1 MPEETI
7 QIKVTIEGG
16 FTHDTIKYSKDD
28 VSTEPK
34 ALGEY
39 FIRAGWAVDTS
50 EQFTAPKPSV
60 SDTILLDVE
69 ATSSFNI
76 QPGV

>member
-1 MPEETI
+1 MAEETI
-7 QIKVTIEGG
+7 QIKVIIEGG
-16 FTHDTIKYSKDD
+16 FIHDTVKYSKDD

-50 EQFTAPKPSV
+50 EQFTAPKPTS

-69 ATSSFNI
+69 DTSSLNV

>member
-1 MPEETI
+1 MSEETI
-7 QIKVTIEGG
+7 QIKVIIEDG
-16 FTHDTIKYSKDD
+16 FTHDTVKYSKDD

-50 EQFTAPKPSV
+50 EQFTAPKPAL

-69 ATSSFNI
+69 DTSSLNV

>member
-1 MPEETI
+1 MTEETI
-7 QIKVTIEGG
+7 QIKVILEGG
-16 FTHDTIKYSKDD
+16 FIHDTVKYSEDD

-50 EQFTAPKPSV
+50 EQFTAPKPTS

-69 ATSSFNI
+69 DTSSLNV